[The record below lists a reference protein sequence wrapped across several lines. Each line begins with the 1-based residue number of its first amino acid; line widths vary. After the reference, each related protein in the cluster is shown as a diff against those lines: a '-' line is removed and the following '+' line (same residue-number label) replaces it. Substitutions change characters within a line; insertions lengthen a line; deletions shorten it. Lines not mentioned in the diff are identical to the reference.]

1 MESNKVINFLKKYR
15 SYIFLPII
23 SILQLVA
30 CFYYDFWI
38 LATVFAVALY
48 LISDF
53 AHIIYYTLFF
63 QMFSSCGKFSVIST
77 FTAAAVILIMYI
89 KGLITKKEKFY
100 TAPFALTCFI
110 CLLGSIHHT
119 TINEA
124 GVYQGASL
132 IVALFFIYLIFVYR
146 DRFKLRRCADYL
158 VFGILTTAL
167 ISLLTI
173 LFKTHHSHFVEIFG
187 NLHRLKLLT
196 GNENSL
202 AIYCSIA
209 LSIYISNILTKKDH
223 LVKNIILGLA
233 TLSFGISTRS
243 KCFLIV
249 CCFIMVYLFFMLIVK
264 YKLKS
269 FKFIIPTIALFVI
282 FSLIFD
288 GTIDATLKRFAVKVD
303 EELSLNALTS
313 GRSTLWTMYFNEI
326 TSSIRKL
333 LLGVGLFSER
343 LVRIGPHNL
352 LIHLIYRMGLI
363 GIFLLGLLCY
373 FYYQAAKGTRK
384 SLKPT
389 LKTSLTLVVFI
400 MISMVES
407 FL

>member
-1 MESNKVINFLKKYR
+1 
-15 SYIFLPII
+15 
-23 SILQLVA
+23 
-30 CFYYDFWI
+30 
-38 LATVFAVALY
+38 
-48 LISDF
+48 
-53 AHIIYYTLFF
+53 
-63 QMFSSCGKFSVIST
+63 
-77 FTAAAVILIMYI
+77 
-89 KGLITKKEKFY
+89 
-100 TAPFALTCFI
+100 
-110 CLLGSIHHT
+110 
-119 TINEA
+119 
-124 GVYQGASL
+124 
-132 IVALFFIYLIFVYR
+132 
-146 DRFKLRRCADYL
+146 
-158 VFGILTTAL
+158 
-167 ISLLTI
+167 
-173 LFKTHHSHFVEIFG
+173 
-187 NLHRLKLLT
+187 
-196 GNENSL
+196 
-202 AIYCSIA
+202 
-209 LSIYISNILTKKDH
+209 
-223 LVKNIILGLA
+223 
-233 TLSFGISTRS
+233 
-243 KCFLIV
+243 
-249 CCFIMVYLFFMLIVK
+249 MLIVK

-288 GTIDATLKRFAVKVD
+288 GTIDATIKRFAIKVD

-313 GRSTLWTMYFNEI
+313 GRSALWTMYFNEI

-363 GIFLLGLLCY
+363 GILLLGLLCY

>member
-1 MESNKVINFLKKYR
+1 MEIAMAKGENMFKTELHCHSKSISQCARVSNEEIIEKFTEAGYTTLVLANHFTEGTQNNHGCQGDYQAFVTKFLNAYEDLKKDAEGK
-15 SYIFLPII
+15 LTV
-23 SILQLVA
+23 L
-30 CFYYDFWI
+30 
-38 LATVFAVALY
+38 LAMELRF
-48 LISDF
+48 
-53 AHIIYYTLFF
+53 
-63 QMFSSCGKFSVIST
+63 
-77 FTAAAVILIMYI
+77 
-89 KGLITKKEKFY
+89 
-100 TAPFALTCFI
+100 
-110 CLLGSIHHT
+110 
-119 TINEA
+119 NEN
-124 GVYQGASL
+124 SN
-132 IVALFFIYLIFVYR
+132 
-146 DRFKLRRCADYL
+146 DYL

-187 NLHRLKLLT
+187 KLHRLKLLT

-223 LVKNIILGLA
+223 LIKNIILGLA
-233 TLSFGISTRS
+233 TLSFGISTKS

-249 CCFIMVYLFFMLIVK
+249 CCFIMVYLFLMLIVK

-269 FKFIIPTIALFVI
+269 FKFIIPAIVLFVI

-288 GTIDATLKRFAVKVD
+288 GAIDATINRFVIRVD
-303 EELSLNALTS
+303 DKLSLSALTT

-352 LIHLIYRMGLI
+352 FIHLLYRMGLI